1 MIFTRMK
8 CPNPKCDKVLVVQVE
23 MKGRKGKCEKCG
35 FKFLIPDLE
44 PKQAGE
50 MTIIA
55 RRFAGKDDSEA
66 VLKEAPE
73 TPSSRNLSKPV
84 LEPGPD
90 LPDEPPPLPPGKP
103 RR

>member
-1 MIFTRMK
+1 VIFTKMK
-8 CPNPKCDKVLVVQVE
+8 CPNPKCDKVLIVQVE

-50 MTIIA
+50 LTIIA
-55 RRFAGKDDSEA
+55 RRFAAKDDTEE
-66 VLKEAPE
+66 VLQEAPE
-73 TPSSRNLSKPV
+73 TSSSRSLPKPV
-84 LEPGPD
+84 VQPEEE
-90 LPDEPPPLPPGKP
+90 LPDEPPPLPPARP